1 MSKEF
6 IPVTKKL
13 LTRPVIKWVVD
24 KTRYFKIE
32 NAMHIGKTI
41 KPRKGDDPDKQ
52 KEPATVCN
60 VIDLENGALAQLIV
74 NAVLKSVLTEEY
86 PNDAYVGKCFAVT
99 KQSRQPGKQYDP
111 FNIEEIEDPNA
122 GDSGDSTSSASP
134 LAAHAGKRR

>member
-1 MSKEF
+1 MAEF
-6 IPVTKKL
+6 KPVTKKL
-13 LTRPVIKWVVD
+13 LTRPVIKWQVD

-32 NAMHIGKTI
+32 NAMHIGKEI
-41 KPRKGDDPDKQ
+41 KARRNADPNEKA
-52 KEPATVCN
+52 KEPATICN

-86 PNDAYVGKCFAVT
+86 PNDTYVGKCFAVT

-122 GDSGDSTSSASP
+122 QKAGETGAVPDSAGQSV
-134 LAAHAGKRR
+134 GKRR

>member
-1 MSKEF
+1 MTEF
-6 IPVTKKL
+6 KPVTKKL

-32 NAMHIGKTI
+32 NAMHIGKDI
-41 KPRKGDDPDKQ
+41 KPKRNADPDEKK
-52 KEPATVCN
+52 KEPATICN
-60 VIDLENGALAQLIV
+60 VVDLETGALAQLIV

-86 PNDAYVGKCFAVT
+86 PQDTYVGKCFAVT

-122 GDSGDSTSSASP
+122 TTESAATTTTS
-134 LAAHAGKRR
+134 AAKRR